1 MLPAKFSGFASR
13 VGRLALRALS
23 WHKTS
28 ERDAA
33 LNATSSATSGATVS
47 DSSSN
52 SDASN
57 SVCNFA
63 DSDSS
68 FRTAR
73 FRTARPARTFRR
85 SLFAMLVAATT
96 LFATFVVPAKP
107 ANAAQVWWDYAGNGY
122 MSHDSVAVV
131 DVIRDMS
138 IGYPDIAKVNVNG
151 EDRIKVTWD
160 VYFNTNSIGGRRAG
174 KPSLGQ
180 FGKGEHGNQPSLGT
194 GFDRPSW
201 FYAWIP
207 KEIEDSSITVAK
219 SIAQRSIEAGVV
231 SFYWPD
237 KPDEV
242 LNRSTW
248 PSHRASRKTW
258 YYTDKDFE
266 ISWND
271 SLAVGSNNHG
281 LGGRPTDPNSIYHYN
296 NTEGDGAKT
305 YEYNM
310 CEVRAWKDR
319 GGFGRVFS
327 SQEFRNE
334 EFPRRWVISGY
345 LNKGLTEYDAMMLPF
360 IAGWTSAKGTG
371 KNKYSVMGPFDTDG
385 DGIPDFVEHQYKMN
399 PKNNDDISY
408 PAYKEDMLKDY
419 GKSNVP
425 ITTYSK
431 PITLY
436 PFIKEGEWQG
446 DSSDGKFAYNGK
458 TSTNVPQHIGITY
471 KLKNVPSGV
480 RIVDSPSNMK
490 EGTVYINNQTG
501 QITYNPRKEDKGKVL
516 DFGTEIVYPD
526 PSKRPYNCNY
536 KTPLRKLHT
545 TKIKVVSQASL
556 YNPVYTPIDLTEKTG
571 DDQGSIV
578 PIVYTAKPQSVKDKS
593 KKNADIIRSGDLP
606 KGATFELKQY
616 TKKSGRNTLKS
627 DPVLDWSRIEQQ
639 DKNNGKVRFYSNK
652 WREPVKKYITPVV
665 VHYADGSSS
674 TDDDAGNADAR
685 GDFNKSVVYAS
696 VNLKRPNP
704 RDSELKLN
712 IHNGQNGSN
721 LGENGSVTITVND
734 PLNPRVWIDS
744 WAQYQIGQIS
754 LKSLCWKETT
764 GKNNKVTKSDY
775 TFSDLSKTNNDNT
788 INGLTFKQTEKWP
801 HASDSEQETCFN
813 NGTCNSKKLFDGDAF
828 TIERSRGEISGTPKK
843 GGKYVCRVFALRDGS
858 QAKTDFDNAAKAKN
872 HNFTLPS
879 GSQKYDWQ
887 SKTVTFVAHSLA
899 HKYNPQYTKSYVKI
913 LSEVT
918 SAAPVSKRGANDV
931 GSDNSQNDLV
941 PDGTSLPKGTWFELK
956 KYSKHSDS
964 KDWLSWSSFK
974 DKQSNKKQNENEAE
988 DTTSDT
994 AYGKVTFKPLR
1005 GTELKEYLAP
1015 VIVHYSDG
1023 STSEDPDSGNLGK
1036 PVYAPVSVTN
1046 QQYQDD
1052 DLKLKVYS
1060 HLGAGG
1066 RQIEDNDNAGIR
1078 FRPGEVLGDGKGN
1091 TKPMFFDSWSSA
1103 KPGKIYQRMLCY
1115 KLDKA
1120 TNKRSDYEIDGVN
1133 GLKLAGREGNTQS
1146 GSFVVGKPSQWLTAT
1161 EKQRNECKANG
1172 SKCNRSLYL
1181 YGDEH
1186 DTTER
1191 TWGWLQGNVNK
1202 KSGDFVCTVYSIK
1215 DLENGSKRG
1224 GLQTKF
1230 DTELNKFV
1238 KNPGERKFE
1247 DVIKTVLKD
1256 QKGSKSNPIDATQ
1269 RHVDWDSVTFPIHVH
1284 SDAHYYNPQYATL
1297 TMEAG
1302 TKQATEVPQSKKN
1315 ANGAT
1320 TLQDDVKEGAL
1331 PDGTWFELKGS
1342 LSYAFF
1348 EDDQDNKAD
1357 SGNSAKNPTGKFG
1370 KVTFRPHRWFPSTT
1384 IGRPEKKQ
1392 VIVHYPDDSTSEDSD
1407 SGNLGKPVYATVNI
1421 TRSHDEEA
1429 GNLHLNVGDKEGS
1442 GDWQDT
1448 AINLSKGEEL
1458 STSKQ
1463 TARWLDSW
1471 SVYKPGKINLR
1482 TICHKANPDGT
1493 KSHYQ
1498 SGGIAG
1504 IKMQDVKIWYHTEDA
1519 KQQKACEKDR
1529 SKCHPDT
1536 QLYDDYITN
1545 GNSRNTTERTR
1556 GWIKGTA
1563 NETGDYECVVYA
1575 IKDKQHLIN
1584 DNDDLL
1590 DRFDKAVKTLNKDAS
1605 KNNTNPLQNFK
1616 WKLDGDNGSKNAVEG
1631 VDYAK
1636 RTIPIHIHTQAHNYN
1651 PVYDKVSVQAGKEVQ
1666 SGLPKNKKP
1675 TGDQVNRK
1683 SLAYN
1688 AIADGEAFP
1697 DGTWFELKQS
1707 ASQPATYD
1715 NAYDW
1720 SFWKKG
1726 QKDSNAPK
1734 DQSNPLSHDP
1744 TNPLNH
1750 SGKDISLNSGSKY
1763 GKVTFHP
1770 DVTIEPKDYYQTH
1783 VIVHYPDGS
1792 TSDDLDAG
1800 NNQFKASASATST
1813 MNPVFAKVQVTD
1825 LGYNRTDLRMV
1836 LTKAKDTDSPLD
1848 SKSDLTVMK
1857 GIGLLKN
1864 PFVQAW
1870 SVKDKGNINLRMMC
1884 TKSNEQKWSRWLENT
1899 LNMRLGNQYGDR
1911 TPKWTFATEEQQ
1923 KDCRENGVCNVDHV
1937 LYGLLNDNANPG
1949 SVESAVARR
1958 EEEIEGAP
1966 QETGT
1971 YSCSVFALKDKAL
1984 TAFDTAVKKNI
1995 PASDGSYTSTDM
2007 WNVDLRTTDS
2017 SLVKSQDW
2025 DRISFKVNVVDKF
2038 ALPKTGGEGMSMA
2051 LLVVAMIGM
2060 CVMCGAFFVDQ
2071 TKWGHAM
2078 LAGAASA
2085 AVGAAAGMMCGLRG
2099 VARGVTA
2106 SITQARTTQSHATQ
2120 ANIARNSNSNRK
2132 ISEIWRGL
2140 VKKVKDIRRFD
2151 EYCAPVKDFA
2161 RKVTGWLRA
2170 AFRRVRRWATE
2181 RWRC

>member
-13 VGRLALRALS
+13 VSRLALRALS
-23 WHKTS
+23 WHKIS

-47 DSSSN
+47 VSSSN

-556 YNPVYTPIDLTEKTG
+556 YNPVYTPVDLTEKTG
-571 DDQGSIV
+571 DDQRNV
-578 PIVYTAKPQSVKDKS
+578 TPIVYTAKPRSVKDAS
-593 KKNADIIRSGDLP
+593 KKNADIIQAGDLP
-606 KGATFELKQY
+606 KDATFEIKQY
-616 TKKSGRNTLKS
+616 VKGRSKS
-627 DPVLDWSRIEQQ
+627 DPALDWSRIESQ
-639 DKNNGKVRFYSNK
+639 DKNNGQVRFYSNK
-652 WREPVKKYITPVV
+652 WREPGDSGKFRTPVI

-674 TDDDAGNADAR
+674 TDDDAGNADKR
-685 GDFNKSVVYAS
+685 GDFAKSVVYAS

-704 RDSELKLN
+704 GDSELKLN
-712 IHNGQNGSN
+712 IHNGNSGRN
-721 LGENGSVTITVND
+721 LGDNGSVTITVND
-734 PLNPRVWIDS
+734 PLKPSVWIDS
-744 WAQYQIGQIS
+744 WAQYKIGQIS

-764 GKNNKVTKSDY
+764 QKGGKVEKSDY
-775 TFSDLSKTNNDNT
+775 TFSDLSQKDNANT
-788 INGLTFKQTEKWP
+788 FNGLTFKQTEKWP
-801 HASDSEQETCFN
+801 HASDNEQESCFS
-813 NGTCNSKKLFDGDAF
+813 NGTCNIKKLFDKDAF

-858 QAKTDFDNAAKAKN
+858 QAKTDFDNAVKAKKYD
-872 HNFTLPS
+872 FTLPS

-899 HKYNPQYTKSYVKI
+899 HKYNPKYDKVYVKAG
-913 LSEVT
+913 SSKE
-918 SAAPVSKRGANDV
+918 SAVPVSHRGSNGVKGD
-931 GSDNSQNDLV
+931 DKSQNDLV
-941 PDGTSLPKGTWFELK
+941 PEGRRLPKGTWFELK
-956 KYSKHSDS
+956 KYSKHKDS
-964 KDWLSWSSFK
+964 KDKLSWSSFEG
-974 DKQSNKKQNENEAE
+974 KQSNKKSGKSEPE
-988 DTTSDT
+988 DTNSDE
-994 AYGKVTFKPLR
+994 YGKVTFSPKKTDNL
-1005 GTELKEYLAP
+1005 GNYYAP
-1015 VIVHYSDG
+1015 VIVHYPDG

-1036 PVYAPVSVTN
+1036 PVYAPVEVTS
-1046 QQYQDD
+1046 QDIQPN
-1052 DLKLKVYS
+1052 DLKLNVYS
-1060 HLGAGG
+1060 QHGGG
-1066 RQIEDNDNAGIR
+1066 RQIADNDTSGMR
-1078 FRPGEVLGDGKGN
+1078 FRKGEVLGDDTGN

-1103 KPGKIYQRMLCY
+1103 KQGKIYQRMLCY
-1115 KLDKA
+1115 KLGA
-1120 TNKRSDYEIDGVN
+1120 GNKRSNYTIDGVN
-1133 GLKLAGREGNTQS
+1133 GLTLAGREGNIEGGAFTD
-1146 GSFVVGKPSQWLTAT
+1146 GKLSQWTRAS
-1161 EKQRNECKANG
+1161 EQHKRECKADG
-1172 SKCNRSLYL
+1172 SKCDHNKYL

-1191 TWGWLQGNVNK
+1191 TYGWLHGKVKDN
-1202 KSGDFVCTVYSIK
+1202 GDFVCTVYAIK
-1215 DLENGSKRG
+1215 DLEGKNNAHGN
-1224 GLQTKF
+1224 LQTKF
-1230 DTELNKFV
+1230 DNAVKEFV
-1238 KNPGERKFE
+1238 KNPGDRKFE
-1247 DVIKTVLKD
+1247 EVISKSVLTNKP
-1256 QKGSKSNPIDATQ
+1256 GSKNNPEDATQ
-1269 RHVDWDSVTFPIHVH
+1269 RHIDWDSVTFPIHVH
-1284 SDAHYYNPQYATL
+1284 SDAHYYNPKYETI

-1302 TKQATEVPQSKKN
+1302 TKKATELPQSKKN
-1315 ANGAT
+1315 ANEADKS
-1320 TLQDDVKEGAL
+1320 QDDVKEGDL
-1331 PDGTWFELKGS
+1331 PDGTWFELKND

-1348 EDDQDNKAD
+1348 EDGQDNKAD
-1357 SGNSAKNPTGKFG
+1357 SSNSAKNDTGQFG
-1370 KVTFRPHRWFPSTT
+1370 KVTFRPHRWFPATT
-1384 IGRPEKKQ
+1384 SGKPDKTQ
-1392 VIVHYPDDSTSEDSD
+1392 VIVHYPDGSKSTDSD
-1407 SGNLGKPVYATVNI
+1407 SGNNGKPIYASVNI
-1421 TRSHDEEA
+1421 TRSNDEDRD
-1429 GNLHLNVGDKEGS
+1429 NLHLNVSNREG
-1442 GDWQDT
+1442 GGNWG
-1448 AINLSKGEEL
+1448 NLKIDLRKNEEL
-1458 STSKQ
+1458 TVNNGKG
-1463 TARWLDSW
+1463 RWLDSW
-1471 SVYKPGKINLR
+1471 SQYKPGKINLR
-1482 TICHKANPDGT
+1482 TICYKINSDGT

-1504 IKMQDVKIWYHTEDA
+1504 ITMQDVKIWDHADHAAE
-1519 KQQKACEKDR
+1519 QKACEKD
-1529 SKCHPDT
+1529 SSQCNPNK
-1536 QLYDDYITN
+1536 LYDDYIAN
-1545 GNSRNTTERTR
+1545 GKSQKTTERTR

-1575 IKDKQHLIN
+1575 IKETQFTK
-1584 DNDDLL
+1584 DNYLL
-1590 DRFDKAVKTLNKDAS
+1590 KKFDAAVKSITPDKSGKVTPSDTDPLKDFQWNLSDSGNKA
-1605 KNNTNPLQNFK
+1605 KK
-1616 WKLDGDNGSKNAVEG
+1616 G
-1631 VDYAK
+1631 VDYEF
-1636 RTIPIHIHTQAHNYN
+1636 REIPIQIHTQAHNYN
-1651 PVYDKVSVQAGKEVQ
+1651 PVYDKVTAQAGNQVQ

-1675 TGDQVNRK
+1675 TGDHVNK
-1683 SLAYN
+1683 DSLAYE

-1697 DGTWFELKQS
+1697 DGTWFELKKKE
-1707 ASQPATYD
+1707 ASSPATYD
-1715 NAYDW
+1715 DAYDW

-1726 QKDSNAPK
+1726 LKGQDDSNTPN
-1734 DQSNPLSHDP
+1734 DQSNPL
-1744 TNPLNH
+1744 NH
-1750 SGKDISLNSGSKY
+1750 KGKDSSLGSGSKY
-1763 GKVTFHP
+1763 GNVTFHP
-1770 DVTIEPKDYYQTH
+1770 DVTIAPKDYYQTH

-1792 TSDDLDAG
+1792 TSDDTDAG

-1825 LGYNRTDLRMV
+1825 LVYSKTDLRMT
-1836 LTKAKDTDSPLD
+1836 LTKSKDTDSSLN
-1848 SKSDLTVMK
+1848 SNSDFTVMK

-1870 SVKDKGNINLRMMC
+1870 SVKDKGKINLRMMC
-1884 TKSNEQKWSRWLENT
+1884 TKDSENKWSRGLENT
-1899 LNMRLGNQYGDR
+1899 LNMHLGNNYGGN
-1911 TPKWTFATEEQQ
+1911 TPEWTFATEVQQ
-1923 KDCRENGVCNVDHV
+1923 KDCRENGFCNADHV
-1937 LYGLLNDNANPG
+1937 LYGLMNTDNAQAG

-1966 QETGT
+1966 EETGT

-1984 TAFDTAVKKNI
+1984 TAFNRVVGNA
-1995 PASDGSYTSTDM
+1995 SYTSTDM
-2007 WNVDLRTTDS
+2007 WNVDLKNTDS
-2017 SLVKSQDW
+2017 SLVKSKDW
-2025 DRISFKVNVVDKF
+2025 DRISFKVNVVNKF

-2078 LAGAASA
+2078 LAG
-2085 AVGAAAGMMCGLRG
+2085 VAAGMMGGLHG
-2099 VARGVTA
+2099 IARGITA
-2106 SITQARTTQSHATQ
+2106 SLTQSHAMQARTTQ
-2120 ANIARNSNSNRK
+2120 ANIARNSNGNRNTNSK

-2151 EYCAPVKDFA
+2151 DYSASAKDFV
-2161 RKVTGWLRA
+2161 RKATGWLRA